1 MDLFDSVQANV
12 RIMCQKG
19 GYSPEE
25 NIKAREFII
34 QCFDLLYPDGNCG
47 FYHCRYSEIYKEMAK
62 SYLKLGDESKM
73 FECLEKS
80 AEHSIV
86 FDTVK
91 DGKYTS
97 FIVNKIGFSSIEAV
111 KDFTEND
118 SGLLLKFLKGEQFK
132 QFETDPRMEKIIN
145 MLTSVAIL

>member
-1 MDLFDSVQANV
+1 
-12 RIMCQKG
+12 
-19 GYSPEE
+19 
-25 NIKAREFII
+25 
-34 QCFDLLYPDGNCG
+34 CG

-80 AEHSIV
+80 AEHAIV

-97 FIVNKIGFSSIEAV
+97 FIVNKSGYSSIEV
-111 KDFTEND
+111 FKESTEND

-132 QFETDPRMEKIIN
+132 QFETDPRMVKLIEK
-145 MLTSVAIL
+145 LTPIARFH